1 MDEEGF
7 GCFANITVAGKV
19 TVQRFHH
26 VGRVLFV
33 ILYQTADRQRISS
46 ADFSFS
52 TPLLSS

>member
-26 VGRVLFV
+26 VGRVLFI
-33 ILYQTADRQRISS
+33 ILYQTADRQRIKLGG
-46 ADFSFS
+46 FFIF
-52 TPLLSS
+52 PLRC